1 MIPNTINIVT
11 AELVGDYRI
20 HLRFDD
26 GVEQIVNFRPFLVQS
41 QHPDLRAWLNPVQF
55 ATFHL
60 EYGELVWGDY
70 ELCFPIM
77 DLYHNQ
83 LQTMPSLKAAA

>member
-11 AELVGDYRI
+11 AELVEDYRI
-20 HLRFDD
+20 HLCFDD
-26 GVEQIVNFRPFLVQS
+26 GVEQVVDFRYFLINS
-41 QHPDLRAWLNPVQF
+41 QHPDIQAWLNPVRF
-55 ATFHL
+55 ASFRL

-70 ELCFPIM
+70 ELCFPMM

-83 LQTMPSLKAAA
+83 LQPTHSLKAAA